1 MAMKLPFLALQLTS
15 CCAANFLTGHGL
27 EPACSRG
34 WGMLG
39 TPACPR
45 ELFYHHLNQYFSPN
59 IICWKTYAQCAGFGG
74 GAFRKRL
81 VHEHRTIMN
90 ECNAYI
96 NSYRVPCSYHTLAM
110 VVIFLVFWGTFIL
123 FSIMTNLHSHKQSTI
138 FLVRVSNIFM
148 WM

>member
-1 MAMKLPFLALQLTS
+1 MKLPFLALQLTS

-45 ELFYHHLNQYFSPN
+45 ELFYYHLNQYVSPN
-59 IICWKTYAQCAGFGG
+59 IICWKTYAQRAGFGG

-123 FSIMTNLHSHKQSTI
+123 FSILTPSIYILTNRYIQMLHFKNLLHS
-138 FLVRVSNIFM
+138 L
-148 WM
+148 